1 QLRGGPRRAR
11 PGPAPRHDLE
21 RPPRLQRPR
30 ARLRPR
36 HDHVEVPGAR
46 RLARRRRAHDDRG
59 AGAGARGAW
68 RAGNARARGRGRRD
82 AAPARGG
89 RVPPR
94 RRDRRD
100 ARGRRPARAARGRQG
115 RRGARRLAA
124 AAAAAAGPGEQ
135 AVRMSCW
142 VSSRLTP
149 ALRSGSAVGSMA
161 RLRGEGRRY
170 TSEFLG
176 WRAPLQGQ
184 GEPFVVVPSLPCSK
198 GAGRLVEVCKPVAS
212 PKLLLV
218 DPMATLHLP
227 VLLGPPRPNVAMP
240 DAGRFD
246 RKHEVE
252 RKLSAVVAL
261 QLADPEGKRLLE
273 LDQKRQAGA
282 SVKPSVE
289 AQDPKA
295 SAVVQGR
302 VLERPASRNLHEL
315 NVHLDAFARLR
326 LLEELHLPGDPLP
339 RPPKTRDAE
348 IAKNALDRAHGNAD
362 VVNAAKP
369 ELSPE
374 IG

>member
-1 QLRGGPRRAR
+1 RHALGDGAHRVSDGARVPALRAAGAEAATPRR
-11 PGPAPRHDLE
+11 PG
-21 RPPRLQRPR
+21 
-30 ARLRPR
+30 
-36 HDHVEVPGAR
+36 
-46 RLARRRRAHDDRG
+46 
-59 AGAGARGAW
+59 
-68 RAGNARARGRGRRD
+68 
-82 AAPARGG
+82 
-89 RVPPR
+89 
-94 RRDRRD
+94 
-100 ARGRRPARAARGRQG
+100 
-115 RRGARRLAA
+115 
-124 AAAAAAGPGEQ
+124 
-135 AVRMSCW
+135 CW

-161 RLRGEGRRY
+161 RLRGEGRRD

-261 QLADPEGKRLLE
+261 QLADPEGKRPLE

-302 VLERPASRNLHEL
+302 GLERPASRN
-315 NVHLDAFARLR
+315 
-326 LLEELHLPGDPLP
+326 P
-339 RPPKTRDAE
+339 
-348 IAKNALDRAHGNAD
+348 
-362 VVNAAKP
+362 
-369 ELSPE
+369 
-374 IG
+374 